1 MTDPMVI
8 RVGHDTADH
17 EQAVEELRPH
27 GGAPV
32 IPLIC
37 VGDGAMLGPYLDP
50 EEENCAH
57 CLVTRLARAADV
69 PADGLA
75 AHFRGMCPSSEGS
88 AACPAEALDDDDI
101 ASAVR
106 RLVASQRRGGPE
118 RYSYVYF
125 AHGGGRSLG
134 HSLPLPSCRVCGT
147 RVRGGRRHGQDIAGR
162 LYDDG
167 TPAADRILRPEDF
180 LNGKGR
186 VVVDRRVGV
195 VRGVRYW
202 GAGEFYAAEAEVS
215 GAPHPEMNGYGTAAT
230 PERAGGI
237 AVLEAVERCGWT
249 LPGGSEVIAGP
260 YDRVA
265 ASAPARVVEPPAF
278 GLYAPAAF
286 DAQAPPGLVPY
297 TRSVEIPWVRGYSL
311 TSRAEV
317 LVPLDAA
324 FHGPR
329 TGHVDLPTVMHE
341 TSNGS
346 AVGGSA
352 VEAALYGLLEVLER
366 DAVLRTWYE
375 RRPATEITVDGELSA
390 VLAGAGWR
398 DRVRERVAEGT
409 LRFFDL
415 AHGVGVHEILVVH
428 AADLRGTPARVI
440 GAASRCDPASALLS
454 AVHETMHTVESL
466 ESEDVEL
473 LARRARAMAEDPYSV
488 VSMKDHATLHIGEKN
503 VERLD
508 FLLSAGPGAPA
519 VPFREWAAAEGA
531 PGGPPGTQY
540 GVLTGIVDRLGRA
553 GHEVVLVDQTSPSH
567 SSCGLVCCK
576 VLVTQMYPMTFG
588 HREARLP
595 AEGWARTVAAGGR
608 AVLSDRD
615 ERLEFPHPFP

>member
-1 MTDPMVI
+1 VTDPIVI
-8 RVGHDTADH
+8 RVGHGPADY
-17 EQAVEELRPH
+17 EQAVENLRPH
-27 GGAPV
+27 GGAAV

-37 VGDGAMLGPYLDP
+37 VGDGGMLGPYIDP
-50 EEENCAH
+50 AEENCVH
-57 CLVTRLARAADV
+57 CLVTRLTRAAGV
-69 PADGLA
+69 PGDGLA
-75 AHFRGMCPSSEGS
+75 AHFRMTCPSSEGS
-88 AACPAEALDDDDI
+88 AVCPTEALDDDDI

-106 RLVASQRRGGPE
+106 KLVASQRLGGPE
-118 RYSYVYF
+118 RYSYVHF
-125 AHGGGRSLG
+125 AHGRGRSRG
-134 HSLPLPSCRVCGT
+134 YSLPLPSCRVCGA
-147 RVRGGRRHGQDIAGR
+147 RVRSGRRHGADMAGR
-162 LYDDG
+162 LHDDG
-167 TPAADRILRPEDF
+167 THAADRILRPEDF
-180 LNGKGR
+180 LSGKGR

-195 VRGVRYW
+195 VKDVRYW
-202 GAGEFYAAEAEVS
+202 SAGEFYAAEAEVS

-249 LPGGSEVIAGP
+249 LPGDSEVIAGS

-265 ASAPARVVEPPAF
+265 ASAPTRVIEPPAF

-286 DAQAPPGLVPY
+286 DAQASLGLVPY
-297 TRSVEIPWVRGYSL
+297 SRSVEIPWVRGYSM
-311 TSRAEV
+311 TSRAGV

-329 TGHVDLPTVMHE
+329 TNHVDLPTVMHE

-346 AVGGSA
+346 AVGGSL

-375 RRPATEITVDGELSA
+375 RRPATEITVDEELSA
-390 VLAGAGWR
+390 VLAGVGWR
-398 DRVRERVAEGT
+398 DRVRERVTEGT

-428 AADLRGTPARVI
+428 AGDLKGVPARVI

-488 VSMKDHATLHIGEKN
+488 VSMKDHATLHIGEKT

-508 FLLSAGPGAPA
+508 FLLSPGPVATA
-519 VPFREWAAAEGA
+519 VPFREWAAAQ
-531 PGGPPGTQY
+531 GGSGGSPRTQY
-540 GVLTGIVDRLGRA
+540 GVLTGIVERLGRS
-553 GHEVVLVDQTSPSH
+553 GHDVVLVDQTSPSH

-588 HREARLP
+588 HRQARLP
-595 AEGWARTVAAGGR
+595 AEGWAQTVAAGGD
-608 AVLSDRD
+608 AVLSARD